1 MDQQL
6 AVLIQSGGVVVPG
19 RNSNVFSELREQ
31 LIRTRVVQF
40 TQATINIGQW
50 HRIHDTRCKAASS
63 GSRRTEAITFTGAF
77 PAGTADGFTGA
88 ALRGPV
94 AGEDFDGGSGHEDV
108 IGSLVPAQL

>member
-1 MDQQL
+1 MVRGI
-6 AVLIQSGGVVVPG
+6 ASMIQFHAGTAGGFTGG
-19 RNSNVFSELREQ
+19 RSPV
-31 LIRTRVVQF
+31 TR
-40 TQATINIGQW
+40 I
-50 HRIHDTRCKAASS
+50 RCKAASS